1 MKYPQYVHWS
11 EGQFLQPHHFQQ
23 MQRSLIETINSE
35 RALYTPYS
43 EGLVSIEIDEDALR
57 ARRVV
62 IKIFVRLCLMVPA
75 SVFQET
81 ALYSHLQ

>member
-23 MQRSLIETINSE
+23 MQRSLIETIVSE
-35 RALYTPYS
+35 RALYTPYP

-57 ARRVV
+57 SRRASD
-62 IKIFVRLCLMVPA
+62 IISELSVPLSPFRA
-75 SVFQET
+75 
-81 ALYSHLQ
+81 